1 MKVARWQARSRMI
14 DWPNYFFGVWAPVA
28 DLYSDF
34 NTNMFLAKR
43 EVLDRVSGDFSIYF
57 YLLGWVRVTCE
68 SLWRYIEE

>member
-34 NTNMFLAKR
+34 NTNPFWPNVQFWIGFLGISA
-43 EVLDRVSGDFSIYF
+43 FIYV
-57 YLLGWVRVTCE
+57 Y
-68 SLWRYIEE
+68 